1 MITNQVA
8 GTRVDE
14 VADGIYRISTPVEEV
29 GGFTFNQ
36 YLVAGEAPL
45 LFHTGPRR
53 MFPLV
58 REAVEAVLPVERLRY
73 VGLSHFENDECGAL
87 NELLA
92 AAPRAVPLCGQ
103 VAAMVSVD
111 GFADRKSR
119 ALKDGE
125 TLDLGG
131 RVVRWVD
138 APHVPHGWECG
149 FLFEERTG
157 TLLCGDLF
165 TQPGAVHAPLTTGD
179 ILGPSEAMRAG
190 LDYYAHGTDTRPTLE
205 RLAALRPRTLACMHG
220 SAWEGDGGALILE
233 LAGILSPRGREL
245 GASAA

>member
-14 VADGIYRISTPVEEV
+14 VADGIYRISTPVAEV

-58 REAVEAVLPVERLRY
+58 REAVEAVLPVGRLRY
-73 VGLSHFENDECGAL
+73 LGLSHFENDECGAL

-92 AAPRAVPLCGQ
+92 VAPQAVPLCGQ

-119 ALKDGE
+119 ALEDGE
-125 TLDLGG
+125 SLDLGG
-131 RVVRWVD
+131 RVVRWLD

-149 FLFEERTG
+149 FLFEERTN

-165 TQPGAVHAPLTTGD
+165 TQPGAIHEPLTTGD

-190 LDYYAHGTDTRPTLE
+190 LDYYAHGTGTRPTLE

-220 SAWEGDGGALILE
+220 SAWEGDGGALLLE
-233 LAGILSPRGREL
+233 LAGILSPQGREL
-245 GASAA
+245 TARAV

>member
-14 VADGIYRISTPVEEV
+14 VADGIYRISTPVAEV

-45 LFHTGPRR
+45 LFHTGPRL

-58 REAVEAVLPVERLRY
+58 REAVASVLPVERLRY
-73 VGLSHFENDECGAL
+73 IGLSHFENDECGAL
-87 NELLA
+87 NDFLA
-92 AAPRAVPLCGQ
+92 VAPSAVPLCGQ

-119 ALKDGE
+119 ALADGQ

-131 RVVRWVD
+131 RVVRWID

-149 FLFEERTG
+149 FLHEERTN

-179 ILGPSEAMRAG
+179 ILGPSEAMRG
-190 LDYYAHGTDTRPTLE
+190 QLDYYAHGPATRPTLE
-205 RLAALRPRTLACMHG
+205 RIAALKPRTLACMHG

-233 LAGILSPRGREL
+233 LADALTSPDRAL
-245 GASAA
+245 VGAA